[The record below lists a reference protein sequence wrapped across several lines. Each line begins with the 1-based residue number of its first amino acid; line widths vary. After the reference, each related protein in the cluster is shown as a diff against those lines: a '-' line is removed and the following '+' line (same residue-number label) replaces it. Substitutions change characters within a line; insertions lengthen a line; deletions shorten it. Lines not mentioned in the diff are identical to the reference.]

1 MVDRTFELLVSQLEI
16 FIAGIPQDMTG
27 LAQWAIKVSKSY
39 KALRVMEVHKTAEPK
54 LARTLKSLYPH
65 LENLKGLFTVEEN
78 DSLEDPS
85 MQQVMMMSGED
96 GIILQGGYGIDEAS
110 AVTSHK
116 SQRNQQQEH
125 VIHKQIDAMD
135 SSMKKKGIELTM
147 AAKAQLGTT
156 ALRESME
163 L

>member
-16 FIAGIPQDMTG
+16 FLTGIPQDMTG

-85 MQQVMMMSGED
+85 MQQVMMSGED

-116 SQRNQQQEH
+116 SQRNQQQEP
-125 VIHKQIDAMD
+125 VIHNQINAMD